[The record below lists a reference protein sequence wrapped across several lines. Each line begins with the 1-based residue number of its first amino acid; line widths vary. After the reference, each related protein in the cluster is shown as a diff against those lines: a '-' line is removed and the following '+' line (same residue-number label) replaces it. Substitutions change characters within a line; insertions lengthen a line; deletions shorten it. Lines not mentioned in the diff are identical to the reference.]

1 MDRAIPLHYGNEY
14 DTTEE
19 FNTDSKAD
27 CDQLNLARSQKKVYE
42 RRN

>member
-14 DTTEE
+14 DMIEE

-27 CDQLNLARSQKKVYE
+27 CDQLNLAHSQKEVYE